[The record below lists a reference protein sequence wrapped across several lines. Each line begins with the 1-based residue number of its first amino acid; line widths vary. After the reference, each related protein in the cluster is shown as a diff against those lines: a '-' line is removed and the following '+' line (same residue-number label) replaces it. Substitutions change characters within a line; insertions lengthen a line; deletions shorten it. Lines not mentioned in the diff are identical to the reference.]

1 MDTLQAERRD
11 MSVKSQKLKRE
22 GYVPGSL
29 FGHQIEGTVGL
40 KIETKELE
48 RVLKDNKRGSRL
60 TLMLDGKQYNVL
72 VKDYHYNS
80 MKRRYDQI
88 DLQKLVSGEMIQSVA
103 KVEIL
108 NRDDVKEGVLQQEL
122 EEISYSAM
130 PEDLIDKVEIDAA
143 GLKLEE
149 KICVG
154 DLEMAKNPKIHL
166 HTDPEA
172 IVVVV
177 ARLHKAAEEETASE
191 EAGETAAEG

>member
-29 FGHQIEGTVGL
+29 FGHQIEGTIGL
-40 KIETKELE
+40 KIEAKELE
-48 RVLKDNKRGSRL
+48 RVLKDNKKGSRL
-60 TLMLDGKQYNVL
+60 ALMLDGKQYNVL
-72 VKDYHYNS
+72 VKDYQYNS

-88 DLQKLVSGEMIQSVA
+88 DLQALVSGEMIQSVA

-130 PEDLIDKVEIDAA
+130 PEDLVDKVEIDAS

-177 ARLHKAAEEETASE
+177 ARLHKAAEEETSTE

>member
-72 VKDYHYNS
+72 VKDYQYNS

-88 DLQKLVSGEMIQSVA
+88 DLQALVSGEMIQSVA

>member
-72 VKDYHYNS
+72 VKDYQYNS

-88 DLQKLVSGEMIQSVA
+88 DLQALVSGEMIQSVA

-177 ARLHKAAEEETASE
+177 ARLHKAAEEETAAE

>member
-60 TLMLDGKQYNVL
+60 SLMLDGKQYNVL
-72 VKDYHYNS
+72 VKDYQYNS

-88 DLQKLVSGEMIQSVA
+88 DLQALVSGEMIQSVA

>member
-1 MDTLQAERRD
+1 
-11 MSVKSQKLKRE
+11 
-22 GYVPGSL
+22 
-29 FGHQIEGTVGL
+29 
-40 KIETKELE
+40 
-48 RVLKDNKRGSRL
+48 
-60 TLMLDGKQYNVL
+60 
-72 VKDYHYNS
+72 

-88 DLQKLVSGEMIQSVA
+88 DLQALVSGEMIQSVA

-177 ARLHKAAEEETASE
+177 ARLHKAAEEETSTE
-191 EAGETAAEG
+191 EAGETAAEA

>member
-60 TLMLDGKQYNVL
+60 SLMLDGKQYNVL
-72 VKDYHYNS
+72 VKDYQYNS

-88 DLQKLVSGEMIQSVA
+88 DLQALVSGEMIQSVA

-191 EAGETAAEG
+191 EAGETAAEA

>member
-72 VKDYHYNS
+72 VKDYQYNS

-88 DLQKLVSGEMIQSVA
+88 DLQALVSGEMIQSVA

-177 ARLHKAAEEETASE
+177 ARLHKAAEEETSTE

>member
-40 KIETKELE
+40 KIEAKELE

-60 TLMLDGKQYNVL
+60 SLMLDGKQYNVL
-72 VKDYHYNS
+72 VKDYQYNS

-88 DLQKLVSGEMIQSVA
+88 DLQALVSGEMIQSVA

-191 EAGETAAEG
+191 EAGETAAEA

>member
-11 MSVKSQKLKRE
+11 MSVKSQQLKRE

-29 FGHQIEGTVGL
+29 CGHEIKGSIPL
-40 KIETKELE
+40 KIERKELE
-48 RVLKDNKRGSRL
+48 RVLKDNKRGARL
-60 TLMLDGKQYNVL
+60 TLMLDGKSCNVL
-72 VKDYHYNS
+72 IKDYQYNS
-80 MKRRYDQI
+80 MKRCYNQI
-88 DLQKLVSGEMIQSVA
+88 DLQALVSGEMVQSVA

-122 EEISYSAM
+122 EEIHYSAL
-130 PEDLIDKVEIDAA
+130 PEDLVDKVEIDAS
-143 GLKLEE
+143 GLKLEQ
-149 KICVG
+149 KVCVG

-191 EAGETAAEG
+191 EAGETAAEA

>member
-72 VKDYHYNS
+72 VKDYQYNS

-88 DLQKLVSGEMIQSVA
+88 DLQALVSGEMIQSVA

-177 ARLHKAAEEETASE
+177 ARLHKASEEETASE
-191 EAGETAAEG
+191 EAGETAAEA

>member
-11 MSVKSQKLKRE
+11 MSVKSQQLKRE

-29 FGHQIEGTVGL
+29 CGHDIKGSVPL
-40 KIETKELE
+40 KIEKKELE
-48 RVLKDNKRGSRL
+48 RVLKDNKRGARL
-60 TLMLDGKQYNVL
+60 TLMLDGKSCSVL
-72 VKDYHYNS
+72 IKDYQYNS
-80 MKRRYDQI
+80 MKRCYNQI
-88 DLQKLVSGEMIQSVA
+88 DLQKLVSGEMVQSVA

-122 EEISYSAM
+122 EEIHYSAL
-130 PEDLIDKVEIDAA
+130 PEDLVDKVVIDAA

-154 DLEMAKNPKIHL
+154 DLEMAKNPKIRL

-177 ARLHKAAEEETASE
+177 ARLHKAAAEEAPAEAAEETP
-191 EAGETAAEG
+191 AEG